1 MALSPRVFPEA
12 ASDRSPRSSSPTPAR
27 GFLGPRHRPLRN
39 PVPTPFLGLPGPHT
53 RPVVGSAGWAVGT
66 QKRGAAGPA
75 QRVASQSTEAGWVEH
90 FSAACLHT
98 SQSRTWACRPPGS
111 TAASPSRGRS
121 QAESSSPSPQ
131 PVSPFAPPYPPAW
144 HSDPEPSSGL
154 RVAGARSGALLCSP
168 GAGRLGQTAH
178 LSGLCCYCLLPRA
191 ASLAVARTPLRS
203 ARDGSATVGSLA
215 SPYTSSLPTLLDP
228 GPAPSHR
235 RGPPTPALPLP
246 SEPYLAL
253 PQCWS

>member
-27 GFLGPRHRPLRN
+27 GLLGPRHRPLQN
-39 PVPTPFLGLPGPHT
+39 SVPTPFLGLPGPCA
-53 RPVVGSAGWAVGT
+53 RPVVGSAGWAMGT

-75 QRVASQSTEAGWVEH
+75 QRVASQSTEAIGASTLALLVYTRANHGPEPAVH
-90 FSAACLHT
+90 PAARPHLLPGAGVRPNPRHPAPGL
-98 SQSRTWACRPPGS
+98 SRPSHLRILLPG
-111 TAASPSRGRS
+111 T
-121 QAESSSPSPQ
+121 
-131 PVSPFAPPYPPAW
+131 
-144 HSDPEPSSGL
+144 DPEPSSGL
-154 RVAGARSGALLCSP
+154 RAAGARSGALLCSP

-191 ASLAVARTPLRS
+191 ASLALARTPLRS

-215 SPYTSSLPTLLDP
+215 SPYTSSLPRLLDP

-235 RGPPTPALPLP
+235 RGPLTPALPLP